1 MFGLLGTRKP
11 WGAIVALLLCL
22 MLPLTAHGQDQGTNA
37 PLQGEFAVT
46 IAAEDVPPDLID
58 GASLIG
64 RWHITFSEGGAYVF
78 GRQDVGPLVNGQF
91 EIDGDRLTLHDES
104 GVLACAAGLDDGAMA
119 LYTWRITGDHLQLV
133 ATEEPCARRRLLL
146 TTRTLSLLV
155 ACPPQAQVLASATPA
170 AGASPGATPLVSNAA
185 STTPLI
191 DDLLRQMSDCWATRD
206 PDRFLPLLSRDFRA
220 TQQPAD
226 EDDMR
231 RYTLAMGAPIVWE
244 RVSEVDLSDATHA
257 TASVRQ
263 VSGDTVDAVRY
274 RFVFEDGAW
283 RWDGIAVSA

>member
-1 MFGLLGTRKP
+1 
-11 WGAIVALLLCL
+11 VALLLCL
-22 MLPLTAHGQDQGTNA
+22 MLPLTAYAQDQEAHA

-78 GRQDVGPLVNGQF
+78 RRQDVGPLVNGQF
-91 EIDGDRLTLHDES
+91 ETDGDRLTLHDES
-104 GVLACAAGLDDGAMA
+104 GVLACAAGQDDGAMA
-119 LYTWRITGDHLQLV
+119 LYTWRITGDRLQLV

-155 ACPPQAQVLASATPA
+155 ACPLQAHAQSIASATPA
-170 AGASPGATPLVSNAA
+170 AGASPGATPLASNAA
-185 STTPLI
+185 STAPLI

-226 EDDMR
+226 EAGMR
-231 RYTLAMGAPIVWE
+231 RYTLAMGAPLVWE

-263 VSGDTVDAVRY
+263 VSGDNVDAVRY

-283 RWDGIAVSA
+283 RWDGLADSS